1 MRRFRAALIIAGLSI
16 GAAAVLG
23 AAAQDAEDAVLRL
36 PLGPAA
42 LRGKTLAVTPG
53 VTFAA
58 AKGKAV
64 TFDRMIGSLK
74 KSRLV
79 YVGETHDSLP
89 MHDVQAAVIEALAAV
104 VPKLSIGL
112 EMLPVGFQPVLDRWS
127 RGELSEDELIR
138 ETRWYLTWNFNFGY
152 YRRIFLF
159 AKDNGIPI
167 YGLNSPRENVST
179 VRMKGWDALSDA
191 DKTVFPKP
199 GLDHKDHRALIRA
212 IFESADIPPQMKGAG
227 LDVMFEA
234 LYRAQSFWDEVMSAF
249 AVRRAEESETTMV
262 VLAGSG
268 HLLYNLGINRR
279 AFEKAGWPSA
289 TVICVAV
296 PKDAASVVVARGLAD
311 FVTGIRAE
319 ARPAYPAVG
328 LAFKSFQ
335 GLRNLVV
342 EKKPTDGVAK
352 AADFDK
358 GDIVLGVDG
367 KSFEDAN
374 ELRAYLAGFGWGEA
388 SRFRI
393 LRAGA
398 EREVV
403 LKFEPVGD

>member
-1 MRRFRAALIIAGLSI
+1 M
-16 GAAAVLG
+16 LG

-179 VRMKGWDALSDA
+179 VRMKGWDA
-191 DKTVFPKP
+191 
-199 GLDHKDHRALIRA
+199 
-212 IFESADIPPQMKGAG
+212 
-227 LDVMFEA
+227 
-234 LYRAQSFWDEVMSAF
+234 
-249 AVRRAEESETTMV
+249 
-262 VLAGSG
+262 
-268 HLLYNLGINRR
+268 
-279 AFEKAGWPSA
+279 
-289 TVICVAV
+289 
-296 PKDAASVVVARGLAD
+296 
-311 FVTGIRAE
+311 
-319 ARPAYPAVG
+319 
-328 LAFKSFQ
+328 
-335 GLRNLVV
+335 
-342 EKKPTDGVAK
+342 
-352 AADFDK
+352 
-358 GDIVLGVDG
+358 
-367 KSFEDAN
+367 
-374 ELRAYLAGFGWGEA
+374 
-388 SRFRI
+388 
-393 LRAGA
+393 
-398 EREVV
+398 
-403 LKFEPVGD
+403 